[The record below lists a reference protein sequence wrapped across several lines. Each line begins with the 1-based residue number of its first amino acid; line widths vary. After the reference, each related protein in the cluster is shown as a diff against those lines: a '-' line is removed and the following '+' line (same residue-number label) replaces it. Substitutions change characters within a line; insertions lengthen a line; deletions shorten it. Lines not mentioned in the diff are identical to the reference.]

1 AAINIR
7 WKELC
12 RDGVPVLVLAI
23 VGTLLATAVVAA
35 GMVFAL
41 GWPARFALLF
51 GILIA
56 ATDPVAVIAMFK
68 DNGVEGRLRLLVE
81 SESLFNDS
89 VAAVLFSLILVAMRT
104 VDGPAITLAEAARL
118 LLFTVGGGVVVGVAC
133 AAMAI
138 VVA

>member
-41 GWPARFALLF
+41 GWPARFALVF
-51 GILIA
+51 GALIA
-56 ATDPVAVIAMFK
+56 ATDPVAIIAMFK
-68 DNGVEGRLRLLVE
+68 DNGVKGRLRLLVE
-81 SESLFNDS
+81 SESLFNDG
-89 VAAVLFSLILVAMRT
+89 AGAVLFVMALAWSQPGKNAQTSLETIGTSALIVA
-104 VDGPAITLAEAARL
+104 
-118 LLFTVGGGVVVGVAC
+118 GGMTIG
-133 AAMAI
+133 
-138 VVA
+138 